1 MNYLKY
7 FESFDD
13 LNKKY
18 GINMKYLKY
27 FEAASSNNFL
37 KEVATRAAAIYQ
49 NILPQF
55 DGDYIKDWK
64 RQDRT
69 VQNIYNLINKAALE
83 VYPQFGTKKK
93 FSYDEVMQVLK
104 PKLDE
109 IIEAKMFDLYTQMMT
124 SIYKDRYAHILPDED
139 IASSKLGVN
148 RDKYRPKEIANIYG
162 RLEQVIKNGWD
173 NVISNKLPENITS
186 QDIADITANM
196 DSIINEFEKT
206 PEGISMM
213 KQIDYDKKREA
224 DRSTPI
230 KYIDPMIIR
239 QGSIDYGSF
248 ETSGPW
254 NKTNLFNPLKKL
266 PKYQQTPPKID

>member
-1 MNYLKY
+1 
-7 FESFDD
+7 
-13 LNKKY
+13 
-18 GINMKYLKY
+18 MKYLKY

-37 KEVATRAAAIYQ
+37 KEVATRAAVIYR

-55 DGDYIKDWK
+55 EGDYIKDWK

-124 SIYKDRYAHILPDED
+124 SIYKTRYAHILPDED
-139 IASSKLGVN
+139 TGN
-148 RDKYRPKEIANIYG
+148 YRPKKMANIYG

-173 NVISNKLPENITS
+173 NVISSKLPEDITS

-196 DSIINEFEKT
+196 DSVINEFEKT
-206 PEGISMM
+206 PEGVSLM
-213 KQIDYDKKREA
+213 KEIDYDKKREA
-224 DRSTPI
+224 DRATPT
-230 KYIDPMIIR
+230 KYIDPIIIR
-239 QGSIDYGSF
+239 QGAMDYGSF

-254 NKTNLFNPLKKL
+254 NKTNLFNPAKEL